1 MKVSESLLEQA
12 TVLVENQESSIE
24 DVLDVMPGCGCSG
37 CGLGC
42 SGTVGMD

>member
-1 MKVSESLLEQA
+1 MKVSDSLLEQA
-12 TVLVENQESSIE
+12 IELVENQDSLVENLLE
-24 DVLDVMPGCGCSG
+24 VMPGCGCSG

>member
-1 MKVSESLLEQA
+1 MKVSDSLLAQA
-12 TVLVENQESSIE
+12 NSFVESKVICIDNTIST
-24 DVLDVMPGCGCSG
+24 MPGCGCFG

>member
-1 MKVSESLLEQA
+1 MKVSDSLLMEA
-12 TVLVENQESSIE
+12 TEIVK
-24 DVLDVMPGCGCSG
+24 DVNEEIISTMPGCGCSG

>member
-1 MKVSESLLEQA
+1 MKVSETLLEEA
-12 TVLVENQESSIE
+12 TYVVEEVNEEITS
-24 DVLDVMPGCGCSG
+24 VMAGCGCSG

>member
-1 MKVSESLLEQA
+1 MKVSDALLLEA
-12 TVLVENQESSIE
+12 TALVQSKDLSEQMQR
-24 DVLDVMPGCGCSG
+24 VVACGCFG

>member
-1 MKVSESLLEQA
+1 MNVSETLLGEA
-12 TVLVENQESSIE
+12 IYVVEEGNEEITS
-24 DVLDVMPGCGCSG
+24 VMAGCGCSG

>member
-1 MKVSESLLEQA
+1 MKVSDSLLEQA
-12 TVLVENQESSIE
+12 TELVENQEVLIE
-24 DVLDVMPGCGCSG
+24 DLLDVMPGCGCSG